1 MGVRNSNEYHSTP
14 DEKANLDSSM
24 NDSFGQGMTYS
35 YGQNGQHQQLLANE
49 KLNFKILHQ
58 KVQELGGVPM
68 VIKSTEMS
76 NTIPD
81 QKVTATFLTYLA
93 ARLLDLSIEMR
104 AARTIQFAWKKYIN
118 AKKEAALKVKYSNL

>member
-1 MGVRNSNEYHSTP
+1 
-14 DEKANLDSSM
+14 
-24 NDSFGQGMTYS
+24 
-35 YGQNGQHQQLLANE
+35 
-49 KLNFKILHQ
+49 
-58 KVQELGGVPM
+58 M

-93 ARLLDLSIEMR
+93 ARLLDLSIEMQ

-118 AKKEAALKVKYSNL
+118 NKREAALKVKYSNLWSIFIYFTFWLEINSNKRHVP